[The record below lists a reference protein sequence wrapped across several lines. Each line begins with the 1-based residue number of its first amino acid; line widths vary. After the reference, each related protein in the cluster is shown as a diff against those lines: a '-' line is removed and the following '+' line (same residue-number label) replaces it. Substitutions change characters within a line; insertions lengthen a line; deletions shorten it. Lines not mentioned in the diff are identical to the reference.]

1 MRWSAKHEQPS
12 SKAVQGGVYTE
23 GKNDDDLQRT
33 SIPTSSC
40 EERLATA
47 QPLGSWES
55 NVDSSI
61 VDSAP
66 TGVDLVSTG
75 NSFEQLLGIW
85 PDLNSSSRNIGDTSN
100 VVGSS
105 VAGSP
110 PSIPPYLVDLPSTL
124 VELWFKHVCPAWST
138 FDSDVNYNR
147 MIAATTWSSSEPV
160 FYTMQSM
167 ATTYLAECMP
177 GLRTHLRTAVAKAD
191 HSIRQA
197 VGHVR
202 SSGGKHVDTG
212 LIFAI
217 LGMGTSLHWTNGEVL
232 HSWLD
237 LATEVLNLWTSR
249 RTVLETYFHAYFK
262 QAIIYWR
269 MLVCIASDIEHED
282 VEHRRTRRQSISQ
295 ASAQDTPTNG
305 LGRLVGRVN
314 ADQDF
319 QGTRPNSWCGV
330 SSDAIDLFGQVLAL
344 CRSARV
350 ESRYLNLPWE
360 SGLSAIAQDLQMELQ
375 SLDLHSPLLEDDLL
389 GFSTDTGDDLTPTSH
404 LLLTAEAYRQA
415 ALLQLHLTFPPGQGE
430 SDRSQRSSAGSNAI
444 NSAARALR
452 LAKTLEQIP
461 VDSGSRSIHP
471 VLYLSAAAGL
481 KFNTSIAS
489 DSATIDTATLEVA
502 MARRLVLTRLSLL
515 QHVLPSRPILCILDL
530 VKAIW
535 KEYDEAKEGPSEVH
549 WIDVMMNTGLQTLFG

>member
-1 MRWSAKHEQPS
+1 M
-12 SKAVQGGVYTE
+12 
-23 GKNDDDLQRT
+23 
-33 SIPTSSC
+33 
-40 EERLATA
+40 A
-47 QPLGSWES
+47 QPLVQDTWEP
-55 NVDSSI
+55 NIDSSI
-61 VDSAP
+61 ADTEA
-66 TGVDLVSTG
+66 TGLDLATTG
-75 NSFEQLLGIW
+75 DCFDQLLGFW
-85 PDLNSSSRNIGDTSN
+85 PDLNTSFKDTGNALNASERRAD
-100 VVGSS
+100 GST
-105 VAGSP
+105 
-110 PSIPPYLVDLPSTL
+110 PSISPSLVDLPSTL

-167 ATTYLAECMP
+167 AATYLAECMP
-177 GLRTHLRTAVAKAD
+177 GLRTHLRTAAAKAD
-191 HSIRQA
+191 HSIRKA

-202 SSGGKHVDTG
+202 SSGEPQVDTG

-217 LGMGTSLHWTNGEVL
+217 LGMGTSLHWTNDEVL

-237 LATEVLNLWTSR
+237 LATEILDLWTSR

-269 MLVCIASDIEHED
+269 MLVCIASDIEHEG
-282 VEHRRTRRQSISQ
+282 VEHRRARRRSISQ
-295 ASAQDTPTNG
+295 ASAQNTTTNG
-305 LGRLVGRVN
+305 PDRLAARI
-314 ADQDF
+314 APDQDF

-350 ESRYLNLPWE
+350 ESRYLNLPAE
-360 SGLSAIAQDLQMELQ
+360 SGFSAIARELHMELQ

-389 GFSTDTGDDLTPTSH
+389 GFSTDTGDHLTPTSH

-415 ALLQLHLTFPPGQGE
+415 ALLQLHLTFSPDQEDSE
-430 SDRSQRSSAGSNAI
+430 SMRTPSLESHFI
-444 NSAARALR
+444 NPATLALR
-452 LAKTLEQIP
+452 LTKTLEQVP
-461 VDSGSRSIHP
+461 ADSGSRSIHP

-481 KFNTSIAS
+481 KYGSSFVTDPETIGTSA
-489 DSATIDTATLEVA
+489 LEIA
-502 MARRLVLTRLSLL
+502 MARRLVLARLSLL

-535 KEYDEAKEGPSEVH
+535 KEYDEAPEGSSEVH
-549 WIDVMMNTGLQTLFG
+549 WIDIMMNTGLQTLFG